1 MGLSPMVGKPERRCL
16 FLVQTN
22 ISGSNPL
29 PGTWFFL
36 IIVFSWNAA
45 TCEGR
50 GIWFFTY
57 AMTSYDCT
65 PFFSL
70 FERGYHIYNIFVI
83 QSNNYHY
90 EKTSINRFLFNT
102 IPFATTGT
110 ILFQRRNVFLF
121 LYSSGRF
128 CIVVYC

>member
-1 MGLSPMVGKPERRCL
+1 MVGKPERRCL

-50 GIWFFTY
+50 GICFFTQ

-70 FERGYHIYNIFVI
+70 RDRGYHIYNIIPAKDLVI
-83 QSNNYHY
+83 NFIISIFAESN
-90 EKTSINRFLFNT
+90 I
-102 IPFATTGT
+102 
-110 ILFQRRNVFLF
+110 ILQNAEEQRIMLAF
-121 LYSSGRF
+121 
-128 CIVVYC
+128 